1 MVKMKKN
8 SENCC
13 KRVTVGLR
21 LDKGRIKMPRVSPI
35 PNLLRLQPA
44 LRRGRKADRLGV
56 MMLVLLASVL
66 LVSVL
71 IGVYRMVSA

>member
-1 MVKMKKN
+1 
-8 SENCC
+8 
-13 KRVTVGLR
+13 
-21 LDKGRIKMPRVSPI
+21 MPRVSPI